1 MAGEI
6 IVNTPRETTM
16 QDIAAALKSI
26 AFSQAAK
33 QENIS
38 DWAQLSGLS
47 RNGYL
52 KELFDFGDQ
61 INETWTDTAIN
72 QAYEFPWQITHFD
85 TAELEDGETLQGTF
99 LEAHYTVPFGV
110 QFSNRAFLRC
120 PDGLAAGTYNV
131 SHL

>member
-61 INETWTDTAIN
+61 IHDRH
-72 QAYEFPWQITHFD
+72 YITSWFIRIKIYNWHHPESVQDF
-85 TAELEDGETLQGTF
+85 
-99 LEAHYTVPFGV
+99 TV
-110 QFSNRAFLRC
+110 
-120 PDGLAAGTYNV
+120 AAGKFCNV
-131 SHL
+131 LQINVWMVYLDILI

>member
-1 MAGEI
+1 MKTTKNYNMTYPEEDDYFDVSDFQNMLILVDELMKEVSDSGTKLSNDANMAGEI

-47 RNGYL
+47 RNGYHL
-52 KELFDFGDQ
+52 KGKKVKYWSEKTLKTRNYIKKWKESDQ
-61 INETWTDTAIN
+61 DR
-72 QAYEFPWQITHFD
+72 Y
-85 TAELEDGETLQGTF
+85 
-99 LEAHYTVPFGV
+99 
-110 QFSNRAFLRC
+110 S
-120 PDGLAAGTYNV
+120 
-131 SHL
+131 

>member
-47 RNGYL
+47 RKNCLISEIRSMKHG
-52 KELFDFGDQ
+52 Q
-61 INETWTDTAIN
+61 
-72 QAYEFPWQITHFD
+72 
-85 TAELEDGETLQGTF
+85 TLQ
-99 LEAHYTVPFGV
+99 
-110 QFSNRAFLRC
+110 
-120 PDGLAAGTYNV
+120 
-131 SHL
+131 